1 MLALVRGGTLAEAA
15 RRLGVDASTVF
26 RAVQRL
32 ERPFLH
38 AARLVF
44 THPSDGRRMEF
55 ASPLPADL
63 QSVLDDIRERQE
75 PPDPDPM

>member
-1 MLALVRGGTLAEAA
+1 MPGDLRALKH
-15 RRLGVDASTVF
+15 
-26 RAVQRL
+26 L

-55 ASPLPADL
+55 SSPLPNDL
-63 QSVLDDIRERQE
+63 QAVLDELHADQ
-75 PPDPDPM
+75 DAGNDS